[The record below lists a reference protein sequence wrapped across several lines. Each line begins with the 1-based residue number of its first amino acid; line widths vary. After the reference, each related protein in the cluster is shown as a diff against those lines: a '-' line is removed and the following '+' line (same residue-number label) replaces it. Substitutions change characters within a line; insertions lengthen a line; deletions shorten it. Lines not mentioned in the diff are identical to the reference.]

1 MFAMYHERRTH
12 LMEFKVQEER
22 RSYSANFKAQ
32 VALEAMK
39 GEKTL
44 LELAMEFAIH
54 PSQITLW
61 QQQFASNINLVFENG
76 QAKNTSKTNDSQH
89 AKIGQIMAE
98 NDFLTKVL
106 GR

>member
-1 MFAMYHERRTH
+1 MYHERRTH
-12 LMEFKVQEER
+12 LMEFKTHEER
-22 RSYSANFKAQ
+22 RSYSASFKAQ

-54 PSQITLW
+54 PSQINLW
-61 QQQFASNINLVFENG
+61 QQQFANNINQVFENG
-76 QAKNTSKTNDSQH
+76 QTKNGAKTNDSQH
-89 AKIGQIMAE
+89 AKLGQLIAE